1 MDRQEW
7 PAFANGKIWIWKLIE
22 GMDVAVGEQAK
33 WIGAARFGA
42 AMAAGKPEAIAHQE
56 AEAAAYSAHFGVR
69 YAASFGN
76 IIMPKITTK
85 NKSP

>member
-1 MDRQEW
+1 MNNQEW
-7 PAFANGKIWIWKLIE
+7 PAFVNGKIWIWKLIE

-56 AEAAAYSAHFGVR
+56 AEKAAYSAHFGVM
-69 YAASFGN
+69 Y
-76 IIMPKITTK
+76 
-85 NKSP
+85 